1 MKRNIILAIILGM
14 TALSANAQV
23 DYEPFLQEGKVWNY
37 EARLSWGSYNFQLQV
52 KSDTIVEG
60 RKCKQIWQIEDGY
73 TVDEYIVFEED
84 RKVYRYMKK
93 NKYRLL
99 YDFGCNVGDLISLD
113 GIEEEAKVNEID
125 TVECNGKRLR
135 RITVAKRYEED
146 EPFEGSYVWVEGVGS
161 SKFFDTS
168 LPYFFVSCEIN
179 GQTLYT
185 DAVFSP
191 ENGTINGM
199 KSTGMVKTPNDNS
212 LYDLQGRTVTGTPNP
227 GIYIQEGRK
236 RVVR

>member
-1 MKRNIILAIILGM
+1 
-14 TALSANAQV
+14 
-23 DYEPFLQEGKVWNY
+23 
-37 EARLSWGSYNFQLQV
+37 
-52 KSDTIVEG
+52 
-60 RKCKQIWQIEDGY
+60 
-73 TVDEYIVFEED
+73 
-84 RKVYRYMKK
+84 
-93 NKYRLL
+93 
-99 YDFGCNVGDLISLD
+99 VGDLISLD
-113 GIEEEAKVNEID
+113 GIEEEAKVNEVD

-135 RITVAKRYEED
+135 RITVAKRYDED

-161 SKFFDTS
+161 SKFFLDTN

-191 ENGTINGM
+191 ENGITNGM
-199 KSTGMVKTPNDNS
+199 KSASKVKTPNDNT
-212 LYDLQGRTVTGTPNP
+212 LYDLQGRPVTGTPYP